1 MLKMNIRQLLGVVA
15 FLTFFSGGAMTQNLS
30 VSYKRQIIIL
40 FIRNKFWQVPGL

>member
-30 VSYKRQIIIL
+30 VSYKTSHWKRYWPI
-40 FIRNKFWQVPGL
+40 